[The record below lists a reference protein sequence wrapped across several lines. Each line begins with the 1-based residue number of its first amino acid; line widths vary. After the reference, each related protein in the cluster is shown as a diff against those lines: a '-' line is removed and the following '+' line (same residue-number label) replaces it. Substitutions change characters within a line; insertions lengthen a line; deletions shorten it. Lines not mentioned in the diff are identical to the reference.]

1 MLEERVKGKK
11 KRRGVGEMEQRL
23 DAALAAAKASGKCD
37 MRALKS
43 TMKALAMSVMDA
55 GEERAFSLKRTILWR
70 LMLHVLPPNGVR
82 NWQSE
87 LNKKREQY
95 KGFLLEFKQ
104 QLPASGV
111 GDAPSTSADASKHN
125 GKIGRRSS
133 AVQEVTM
140 VTVQDPLSHPLCSS
154 DSKSEWMEYFAV
166 RSTHSFPLLSGI
178 IEPCSSL
185 SFSLSLSHFLFLSLS
200 LFIMWTAANPVLP
213 LRCRLMLDGF
223 VGVS

>member
-55 GEERAFSLKRTILWR
+55 GEERAFSRKRTILWR

-166 RSTHSFPLLSGI
+166 RSTHISITIRYHRTVLFSLIFSF
-178 IEPCSSL
+178 SL
-185 SFSLSLSHFLFLSLS
+185 SFSLSLSLSL
-200 LFIMWTAANPVLP
+200 LCGLLLILYFHFDAV
-213 LRCRLMLDGF
+213 
-223 VGVS
+223 